1 LISALPAGHAER
13 MSDETYVIVGASLAG
28 AKAAETLRS
37 DGFTGRVV
45 LIGQETEP
53 PYERPPLSKGYL
65 LGAEPREKAFV
76 HEPQWY
82 GEHTIEW
89 RAGTLA
95 VELDRKDQTLTL
107 HPTETLHYDKLLLA
121 TGSRVRELTVTGSEL
136 SGVHYLRTLDQSD
149 ALLAGFQRGG
159 HVVVVGAGW
168 IGLETAAAARQHGCA
183 VTVVEMGSLPLQRV
197 LGDEVAGVYRDL
209 HVAHGVDFRFGAG
222 VAEILG
228 TDGAVT
234 GVRMTDGWEVAAD
247 LVIVGVGIQPAAELA
262 AAAGL
267 AVDNGI
273 VTDELLRTSDPNIWA
288 CGDVAASFN
297 PLLNTRLRVEHWAN
311 ALNGGPAAARSM
323 LGSTEP
329 YARIPYF
336 FSDQYDLG
344 MEYTGWVTPGEYD
357 RVVFRGDPVLIEGA
371 APEFLAFWVRNGA
384 VLAGMNANVWD
395 VTELIA
401 DLVRAGLAGR
411 TVDLEALADP
421 EIPLEKLLE

>member
-1 LISALPAGHAER
+1 

-45 LIGQETEP
+45 LVGQETEA

-82 GEHTIEW
+82 GEHDIEW
-89 RAGTLA
+89 RSGTLA
-95 VELDRKDQTLTL
+95 VDLDPKNRAVTL

-121 TGSRVRELTVTGSEL
+121 TGSRVRELTVPGADL
-136 SGVHYLRTLDQSD
+136 AGIYYLRTLDQSD

-197 LGDEVAGVYRDL
+197 LGDEVATVYRDL
-209 HVAHGVDFRFGAG
+209 HAAHGVDFRFGAG
-222 VAEILG
+222 VGEILG
-228 TDGAVT
+228 ADGSVT
-234 GVRMTDGWEVAAD
+234 GVRMSDGWEVAAD
-247 LVIVGVGIQPAAELA
+247 MVVVGVGIQPNTELA
-262 AAAGL
+262 ARAGL
-267 AVDNGI
+267 QIDNGI

-288 CGDVAASFN
+288 CGDVASSFN
-297 PLLNTRLRVEHWAN
+297 PLLGVRLRVEHWAN

-323 LGSTEP
+323 LGGTDP
-329 YARIPYF
+329 YARVPYF

-344 MEYTGWVTPGEYD
+344 MEYTGWVTPGDYD
-357 RVVFRGDPVLIEGA
+357 RVIFRGDPALTEGA
-371 APEFLAFWVRNGA
+371 APEFIAFWVRGGA

-395 VTELIA
+395 VTETIA
-401 DLVRAGLAGR
+401 DLVRAGLAGHP
-411 TVDLEALADP
+411 VDLDALADP
-421 EIPLEKLLE
+421 EVALDELLI

>member
-1 LISALPAGHAER
+1 

-37 DGFTGRVV
+37 DGFAGRVV
-45 LIGQETEP
+45 LVGQETEP

-82 GEHTIEW
+82 DEHSIEW
-89 RAGTLA
+89 RSGTRATAIDTENRTVDL
-95 VELDRKDQTLTL
+95 E
-107 HPTETLHYDKLLLA
+107 PTETLHYDKLLLA
-121 TGSRVRELTVTGSEL
+121 TGSRVRELTVNGADL
-136 SGVHYLRTLDQSD
+136 AGIHYLRTLEQSD
-149 ALLAGFQRGG
+149 ELLAGFQRGG

-183 VTVVEMGSLPLQRV
+183 VTLVEMGSLPLQRV
-197 LGDEVAGVYRDL
+197 LGDEVAGIYRDL
-209 HVAHGVDFRFGAG
+209 HAAHGVDFRFGSG
-222 VAEILG
+222 VAEIIG
-228 TDGAVT
+228 SDGAVT

-247 LVIVGVGIQPAAELA
+247 LVVVGIGIAPVTDLA
-262 AAAGL
+262 DEAGL
-267 AVDNGI
+267 QVDNGI

-297 PLLNTRLRVEHWAN
+297 PLLGTRLRVEHWAN

-323 LGSTEP
+323 LGGTEP
-329 YARIPYF
+329 YARVPYF

-344 MEYTGWVTPGEYD
+344 MEYTGWVIPD
-357 RVVFRGDPVLIEGA
+357 DDIQVVFRGDPAVIDGA
-371 APEFLAFWVRNGA
+371 APEFIAFWVRDGA

-395 VTELIA
+395 VTETIA
-401 DLVRAGLAGR
+401 DLVRAGLGGR
-411 TVDLEALADP
+411 TVDLAALADP
-421 EIPLEKLLE
+421 EVPLSDLLN